1 LGETSGKNKLV
12 INLNGHMPKKL
23 PKIVKYIRNNPPEP
37 VNYAFQKN
45 ISYSQMS
52 IFRSCPHRWKLQ
64 YKDKIKRFTSSIH
77 TVFGTAVH
85 EVMQHYLDVAY
96 EKSFA
101 FADRD
106 IDMSELFQEKYIAE
120 YQKQYKSNKNQHFS
134 DAAEMREFFED
145 GIAILEWFKKKR
157 SRYFSKKG
165 TYLVGCELPLVIAP
179 NKMVNNV
186 LYMGYLDVVTY
197 HEGTDTF
204 KIIDIKTS
212 TKGWNDYNK
221 KDEEKQ
227 YQLLLYKQYF
237 SEQYGI
243 PLDKIEIEFFILK
256 RKVLD
261 ADDENLLSPYQSYRV
276 QQFTPPSGK
285 IKLGRAKT
293 AINNFINE
301 CFNSK
306 GDIKDVEYPKSPSS
320 WNCRFCPYKEDK
332 ELCGAGLD
340 FI

>member
-1 LGETSGKNKLV
+1 MARK
-12 INLNGHMPKKL
+12 I
-23 PKIVKYIRNNPPEP
+23 PKIVKDIINNPPKAI
-37 VNYAFQKN
+37 NFAYQKN

-52 IFRSCPHRWKLQ
+52 IFRGCQYRWKLQ

-85 EVMQHYLDVAY
+85 EVMQHYLDVMY
-96 EKSFA
+96 EKSAA

-106 IDMSELFQEKYIAE
+106 INIEELFQEKYISE
-120 YQKQYKSNKNQHFS
+120 YQKQYKANKNQHFS
-134 DAAEMREFFED
+134 DAVEMREFFED
-145 GIAILEWFKKKR
+145 GVAILEWFKKKR

-165 TYLVGCELPLVIAP
+165 TYLVGCELPLIIAP
-179 NKMVNNV
+179 NKMLNNV

-197 HEGTDTF
+197 HEATDTF

-212 TKGWNDYNK
+212 TKGWSDYAK
-221 KDEEKQ
+221 KDEDKQ

-261 ADDENLLSPYQSYRV
+261 ADDENLMSPYQSYRV

-293 AINNFINE
+293 AINDFINE
-301 CFNSK
+301 CFNSSGK
-306 GDIKDVEYPKSPSS
+306 IKESIYPKSPSK
-320 WNCRFCPYKEDK
+320 WNCNFCPYSTDT
-332 ELCGAGLD
+332 ELCGAGAH
-340 FI
+340 FK

>member
-1 LGETSGKNKLV
+1 MARKVPN
-12 INLNGHMPKKL
+12 
-23 PKIVKYIRNNPPEP
+23 IVKEIKNNPPP
-37 VNYAFQKN
+37 GINFAFQKN

-52 IFRSCPHRWKLQ
+52 IFRGCPHRWKLQ

-77 TVFGTAVH
+77 TVFGTAMH
-85 EVMQHYLDVAY
+85 EVIQHYLDVMFENSAAY
-96 EKSFA
+96 
-101 FADRD
+101 ADRS
-106 IDMSELFQEKYIAE
+106 INMEEKFQESFIGE
-120 YQKQYKSNKNQHFS
+120 YNKQYKTNKNIHFS
-134 DAAEMREFFED
+134 DATEMREFFED

-157 SRYFSKKG
+157 SRYFKKKG
-165 TYLVGCELPLVIAP
+165 TYLVGCEVPIIIAP
-179 NKMVNNV
+179 NKMYNNV

-197 HEGTDTF
+197 HEATETF

-221 KDEEKQ
+221 KDENKQ
-227 YQLLLYKQYF
+227 FQLLLYKQYF

-261 ADDENLLSPYQSYRV
+261 MDDEKLMSPYQAYRV

-285 IKLGRAKT
+285 IKLGRARN
-293 AINNFINE
+293 AIEDFIHE
-301 CFNSK
+301 CFNSS
-306 GDIKDVEYPKSPSS
+306 GDIKDVIYPKTPSK
-320 WNCRFCPYKEDK
+320 WTCNFCPYKEEK

-340 FI
+340 FL

>member
-1 LGETSGKNKLV
+1 
-12 INLNGHMPKKL
+12 MAKKL
-23 PKIVKYIRNNPPEP
+23 PSIVKEIRNNPPSP
-37 VNYAFQKN
+37 VNYAYQKN

-52 IFRSCPHRWKLQ
+52 IYRGCQHRWKLQ

-85 EVMQHYLDVAY
+85 EAMQHYLDVAY

-101 FADRD
+101 AADREID
-106 IDMSELFQEKYIAE
+106 IQEYFQEAYINE
-120 YQKQYKSNKNQHFS
+120 YQTQYKRNNDSHFS
-134 DAAEMREFFED
+134 SAVEMREFFED

-165 TYLVGCELPLVIAP
+165 TYLVGCEIPIVIAP
-179 NKMVNNV
+179 NKMLNNV

-197 HEGTDTF
+197 HEATETF

-212 TKGWNDYNK
+212 TSGWNDYAK
-221 KDEEKQ
+221 KDENKQ
-227 YQLLLYKQYF
+227 FQLLLYKQYF

-261 ADDENLLSPYQSYRV
+261 ADDEKLMSPYQAYRV

-293 AINNFINE
+293 AINDFISE
-301 CFNSK
+301 CFNSSGK
-306 GDIKDVEYPKSPSS
+306 IKEKDYPKQASK
-320 WNCRFCPYKEDK
+320 WNCNFCPYKEDK
-332 ELCGAGLD
+332 EHCGEG
-340 FI
+340 IIY